1 MTTSCC
7 GAFAMPV
14 ELPQRGM
21 PLPSEEKRE
30 FRLTGWHV
38 LAMLVTFFAI
48 VASVNFYM
56 MTTAIRTMP
65 GLDARNGYDVSQNF
79 NRAELAAAEAQ
90 ARRGWQSD
98 AHLALSNRVLD
109 LSVRFRDRQSKA
121 LDGLAVTAVLQ
132 HPAQRGRD
140 RAITLGPRGD
150 GLYTAKLDG
159 VDAGGWGLV
168 LEAHNLETGERLFLS
183 RHRLALKDE
192 AK

>member
-1 MTTSCC
+1 
-7 GAFAMPV
+7 MPV
-14 ELPQRGM
+14 ELPERGLA
-21 PLPSEEKRE
+21 PFAPPTRE

-48 VASVNFYM
+48 VGSVNFYM
-56 MTTAIRTMP
+56 MNVAIRTMP
-65 GLDARNGYDVSQNF
+65 GLDARNGYDTSQNF

-90 ARRGWQSD
+90 TRRGWQSD
-98 AHLALSNRVLD
+98 AHLTLSNHVLD

-140 RAITLGPRGD
+140 RAITFGPRGD

>member
-14 ELPQRGM
+14 ELPERGM
-21 PLPSEEKRE
+21 PLPREEKRE

-90 ARRGWQSD
+90 TRRGWQSD
-98 AHLALSNRVLD
+98 AHLALSNRMLD
-109 LSVRFRDRQSKA
+109 LSVRFRDRESKA

-132 HPAQRGRD
+132 HPAQRGGIAPSRSA
-140 RAITLGPRGD
+140 RAATGSTPQSSTAWMRAAGASCSRPIT
-150 GLYTAKLDG
+150 
-159 VDAGGWGLV
+159 
-168 LEAHNLETGERLFLS
+168 S
-183 RHRLALKDE
+183 RPASASSSPAIAWR
-192 AK
+192 